1 MKDVLLKIKNKI
13 NKLLSDYAILKEENL
28 LLISEK
34 NQLISEIE
42 NCKKKIS
49 IMEDKIKIMSITK
62 SAYKD
67 DEQIK
72 STRLKINE
80 YVREIDKCI
89 SLLNE

>member
-13 NKLLSDYAILKEENL
+13 NKLLSDYAVLKKENL

-34 NQLISEIE
+34 NKLISEIE
-42 NCKKKIS
+42 NCKEKIS

-62 SAYKD
+62 SVDKD

>member
-13 NKLLSDYAILKEENL
+13 NKLLSDYAVLKEENL

-34 NQLISEIE
+34 NKLISEIE
-42 NCKKKIS
+42 NCKEKIS

-62 SAYKD
+62 SVDKD

>member
-34 NQLISEIE
+34 HQLISEIE

-62 SAYKD
+62 SVDKD

>member
-13 NKLLSDYAILKEENL
+13 NKLLSDYAALKEENL
-28 LLISEK
+28 FLISEK
-34 NQLISEIE
+34 NKLISEIE
-42 NCKKKIS
+42 NCKEKIS

-62 SAYKD
+62 SVDKD

>member
-1 MKDVLLKIKNKI
+1 MNDVLLKIKNKI
-13 NKLLSDYAILKEENL
+13 NKLLSDYAALKEENL
-28 LLISEK
+28 FLISEK
-34 NQLISEIE
+34 NKLISEIE
-42 NCKKKIS
+42 NCKEKIS

-62 SAYKD
+62 SVDKD